1 MSPFVLPTKFTAI
14 DAMSPTVRAMA
25 GNITSMTDKMNVG
38 IARQERLFRRLTPS
52 LGGVTKQLLSYA
64 GAGSVIAGLGYSG
77 KAVMDY
83 ETAIQSLQAVT
94 GVSNTQLASMKAEV
108 ESLAVSTKK
117 SATDIAGSFE
127 VVGSMMSQYLSDP
140 TALKQITDAGITLA
154 KAGRTELVPTLQNL
168 TSIMNQFDIQ
178 ANKATDTINRLT
190 AGEVV
195 GSLRTSQVAEALQE
209 FGAGAYSANVSLS
222 ESVALVEAL
231 AKQMKVDKIGVGA
244 RNILTVLDSAKGLD
258 RKARKDLRAAGV
270 DLNFLMDKSRSL
282 SERLHELAKISG
294 DSTKITSVFGKEN
307 KTAAQVIFNQLG
319 TFDQYL
325 AKIKVTNAA
334 QMQAATNSKTF
345 RYAVDELKN
354 SWINYITT
362 SDKAASG
369 LAMLSSGTQF
379 LAHNIEN
386 IVTYGLAAAK
396 MFLLWKGAI
405 VAAKVA
411 TVGFNV
417 ALGIQTAFTTAN
429 IVALEGNTVAILAN
443 NVALRAQAA
452 WIALSTANMS
462 AFAAALGLTPFGMAI
477 AGVVALTA
485 GLYLL
490 NQRSK
495 ELRAEYEKKI
505 QIDITTSINSE
516 TEAVKKLVAQYW
528 NLGMGIKDATAAAIK
543 FRLSSIDYQ
552 RTQAESRI
560 SQTKAEIAKEDNK
573 LYFSDLFKGA
583 MGMDLTSSGRR
594 GELREQLVAQQ
605 ATATKLASSRVAEL
619 QFAQSQVASG
629 TISPKD
635 LGFFKGSSTQ
645 TDETKSMW
653 GNAGKGADPNFR
665 FYEQIVE
672 AIKANPQKV
681 MVEFKNAPAGTS
693 VSTTGA
699 GVSTASSY

>member
-64 GAGSVIAGLGYSG
+64 GAGSLIAGLGYSG

-94 GVSNTQLASMKAEV
+94 GVSNTELATMKAEV

-140 TALKQITDAGITLA
+140 TALRQITDAGITLA
-154 KAGRTELVPTLQNL
+154 KAGRTELVPTLENL

-258 RKARKDLRAAGV
+258 KRARKDLRAAGV
-270 DLNFLMDKSRSL
+270 DLNFLMDRSKSL
-282 SERLHELAKISG
+282 SERLHELAKVSG
-294 DSTKITSVFGKEN
+294 DSTKITSIFGKEN

-319 TFDQYL
+319 TFDEYL

-334 QMQAATNSKTF
+334 QTQAATNSKTF
-345 RYAVDELKN
+345 RFAVDELKN

-369 LAMLSSGTQF
+369 LAMLSRGAQF
-379 LAHNIEN
+379 LAHNIDN
-386 IVTYGLAAAK
+386 IVTYGLNAVK
-396 MFLLWKGAI
+396 LFVLWKGAI
-405 VAAKVA
+405 LAAKVA
-411 TVGFNV
+411 TVGYSV
-417 ALGIQTAFTTAN
+417 ALGIQN
-429 IVALEGNTVAILAN
+429 VAMGLSIGLLEGNILAQ
-443 NVALRAQAA
+443 NVAMVSKR
-452 WIALSTANMS
+452 
-462 AFAAALGLTPFGMAI
+462 ALGVATQMLAGNFTALNAAMAANPVGLI
-477 AGVVALTA
+477 ITGVVALTA
-485 GLYLL
+485 AIYLL
-490 NQRSK
+490 DKRNK

-505 QIDITTSINSE
+505 QVDITTSINSE

-552 RTQAESRI
+552 RTQVESRI

-605 ATATKLASSRVAEL
+605 ASATKLASSRVAEL

-629 TISPKD
+629 TVSAKD

-645 TDETKSMW
+645 TDDTKSMW